1 MINVPVHFLLTFSI
15 SLRMNLD
22 KTEKVTKDPKRVEA
36 GLMDRKNLMKKMK
49 ENILNGAKS
58 VGGDTIN

>member
-1 MINVPVHFLLTFSI
+1 
-15 SLRMNLD
+15 MNLD